1 MRKKKSTYRYDKLI
15 ELYNSG
21 ITDVDEISKKINASK
36 NTVYVYISRAK
47 KEGRIIKA
55 KKSQKELPKKRP
67 QKTKY
72 KIVIELYNSGIT
84 DADVISKKAK
94 LNNKKCPSNPRLR
107 TGAQRAASSSH
118 LPQTS
123 SACPRFGLLVQ
134 VKNNR
139 LTTQQT

>member
-36 NTVYVYISRAK
+36 NTVYVYISKAK

-84 DADVISKKAK
+84 DADVISKKASK
-94 LNNKKCPSNPRLR
+94 SGNTASASVTMGCSYDGIMTTIPANLSLKCD
-107 TGAQRAASSSH
+107 
-118 LPQTS
+118 
-123 SACPRFGLLVQ
+123 
-134 VKNNR
+134 KNGN
-139 LTTQQT
+139 LS